1 MLKIYWSL
9 DSKTHTIRYDPGI
22 ICEGPHEP
30 TCTFTNFNSHVICD
44 IKNILNLVA
53 WIHGFIK
60 NIASAM
66 PKNENKLLI
75 AAGSLAEIP
84 VLYPSSS

>member
-22 ICEGPHEP
+22 ICEGPHEH

-66 PKNENKLLI
+66 PKNEN
-75 AAGSLAEIP
+75 
-84 VLYPSSS
+84 